1 MTYLVTGGA
10 GFIGSHVVDALLA
23 QGAHVVAIDNFN
35 DYYAPDRKR
44 RHIHAALTHP
54 HFTLVSGDIRDHA
67 LLHTVF
73 AQHQP
78 QYVAHLAAMAGP
90 RYSVQH
96 PLLYEEVNVRATMH
110 ILDLAR
116 VHQVKGMILAS
127 TSSVYGALPT
137 PWHEGLTADRPLS
150 PYAATKRAAEMLAY
164 TYHYQYGVPTRVL
177 RFFTVYGPRG
187 RPDMTPSL
195 FVDKM
200 RVNQPITLFNGGIG
214 VYRDWTY
221 VADIVAGVLA
231 ALHCDSPFDVFN
243 LGNSAPVELRAFV
256 HLLEE
261 ITGLQALIDHQP
273 LPAAD
278 PPRTYANID
287 RAQTV
292 LGFQPQTP
300 LAQGLAQFWE
310 WYRREH
316 GC

>member
-10 GFIGSHVVDALLA
+10 GFIGSHVVDSLLA
-23 QGAHVVAIDNFN
+23 TGAHVVAVDNFN
-35 DYYAPDRKR
+35 DYYTPDRKR
-44 RHIHAALTHP
+44 RHLQQALSNP
-54 HFTLVSGDIRDHA
+54 RFTLVSGDIRDHA
-67 LLHTVF
+67 LMASVF
-73 AQHQP
+73 VQYQP
-78 QYVAHLAAMAGP
+78 HYVAHLAAMAGP
-90 RYSVQH
+90 RYSVLH

-116 VHQVKGMILAS
+116 HHHVKGMILAS

-137 PWHEGLTADRPLS
+137 PWHEGLSADRPLS

-200 RVNQPITLFNGGIG
+200 RANQPITLFNGGIG

-221 VADIVAGVLA
+221 VADIVAGVIA

-243 LGNSAPVELRAFV
+243 LGNSAPVELLAFV
-256 HLLEE
+256 RLLEE
-261 ITGLQALIDHQP
+261 VTGLKAIIDSQP

-278 PPRTYANID
+278 PPRTFANID
-287 RAQTV
+287 RAHAV

-310 WYRREH
+310 WYRHEY

>member
-23 QGAHVVAIDNFN
+23 QGHQVVAFDNFN
-35 DYYAPDRKR
+35 TYYDPARKR
-44 RHIHAALTHP
+44 RHVLSALAHP
-54 HFTLVSGDIRDHA
+54 RFVLVEGDIRDEA
-67 LLHTVF
+67 KVAETF
-73 AQHQP
+73 ATYRPTH
-78 QYVAHLAAMAGP
+78 VAHLAAMAGP
-90 RYSVQH
+90 RYSVQF

-110 ILDLAR
+110 LLDVARKYDIKGLA
-116 VHQVKGMILAS
+116 LAS

-137 PWHEGLTADRPLS
+137 PWDESQSADRPLS
-150 PYAATKRAAEMLAY
+150 PYAATKRAAELLAY

-200 RVNQPITLFNGGIG
+200 RQGLPITLFNGGEG

-221 VADIVAGVLA
+221 VADIVAGVVA
-231 ALHCDSPFDVFN
+231 ALHCDVPFDVYN
-243 LGNSAPVELRAFV
+243 LGNSSPVELIAFV
-256 HLLEE
+256 RMLER
-261 ITGLQALIDHQP
+261 ITGLTAIIDNQP

-278 PPRTYANID
+278 PPRTFANITK
-287 RAQTV
+287 AQTH

-300 LAQGLAQFWE
+300 LEVGLAHFWE
-310 WYRREH
+310 WYRGEY

>member
-23 QGAHVVAIDNFN
+23 QGAQVVAIDNFN

-44 RHIHAALTHP
+44 RHLQAALTHP
-54 HFTLVSGDIRDHA
+54 RFHLVSGDIRDHA
-67 LLHTVF
+67 LLSTVF
-73 AQHQP
+73 AQYQP
-78 QYVAHLAAMAGP
+78 RYVAHLAAMAGP

-116 VHQVKGMILAS
+116 VHRIQGMILAS

-137 PWHEGLTADRPLS
+137 PWHEELAADRPLS

-200 RVNQPITLFNGGIG
+200 RAQQPITLFNGGIG

-221 VADIVAGVLA
+221 VADIVTGVLA

-256 HLLEE
+256 QLLEQV
-261 ITGLQALIDHQP
+261 TGLSAVIDEQP

>member
-35 DYYAPDRKR
+35 DYYAPVRKR
-44 RHIHAALTHP
+44 QHIHAALTHP
-54 HFTLVSGDIRDHA
+54 HFTLVTGDIRDHA

-73 AQHQP
+73 VQHQP

-187 RPDMTPSL
+187 RPDM
-195 FVDKM
+195 
-200 RVNQPITLFNGGIG
+200 
-214 VYRDWTY
+214 
-221 VADIVAGVLA
+221 
-231 ALHCDSPFDVFN
+231 
-243 LGNSAPVELRAFV
+243 
-256 HLLEE
+256 
-261 ITGLQALIDHQP
+261 
-273 LPAAD
+273 
-278 PPRTYANID
+278 
-287 RAQTV
+287 
-292 LGFQPQTP
+292 
-300 LAQGLAQFWE
+300 
-310 WYRREH
+310 
-316 GC
+316 

>member
-23 QGAHVVAIDNFN
+23 QGAQVVALDNFN
-35 DYYAPDRKR
+35 DYYTPDRKR
-44 RHIHAALTHP
+44 GHLRDALTNPRFH
-54 HFTLVSGDIRDHA
+54 LVSGDIRDQA
-67 LLHTVF
+67 LLTALF
-73 AQHQP
+73 AQYQP
-78 QYVAHLAAMAGP
+78 SHVAHLAAMAGP

-116 VHQVKGMILAS
+116 LNGVKGMILAS

-137 PWHEGLTADRPLS
+137 PWHEGLAADRPLS

-195 FVDKM
+195 FVDAM
-200 RVNQPITLFNGGIG
+200 RAHKPITLFNGGVG
-214 VYRDWTY
+214 VFRDWTY
-221 VADIVAGVLA
+221 VSDIVAGILS
-231 ALHCDSPFDVFN
+231 ALHCDIPFDVFN
-243 LGNSAPVELRAFV
+243 LGNSAPVELLAFV
-256 HLLEE
+256 RLLEE
-261 ITGLQALIDHQP
+261 ITGLTAIINNQP

-287 RAQTV
+287 RAQSL

-310 WYRREH
+310 WYRREY